1 VDVFADPGTYCYHG
15 EPEWRSYFRSTIAH
29 NTAEV
34 GGRNQSTEGGPFLW
48 LRHADAREID
58 VRDVGEVA
66 SWTAEHTGYSAL
78 DPPARHRRTVS
89 LDRAA
94 RSIDIVDEIGGGHDV
109 RLAFHLGPD
118 VHAELDGASAIL
130 RWPAAPVPGAARLE
144 LPGGLRWSLHRGESD
159 PILGWYSSG
168 LGRRVPAGT
177 LLGCGRSAP
186 GESFSTRLQFVDV
199 GTVPESAFTKSAVS
213 WCPSDPLAGEMLG
226 IQAEAG

>member
-1 VDVFADPGTYCYHG
+1 
-15 EPEWRSYFRSTIAH
+15 
-29 NTAEV
+29 
-34 GGRNQSTEGGPFLW
+34 
-48 LRHADAREID
+48 
-58 VRDVGEVA
+58 
-66 SWTAEHTGYSAL
+66 
-78 DPPARHRRTVS
+78 
-89 LDRAA
+89 
-94 RSIDIVDEIGGGHDV
+94 
-109 RLAFHLGPD
+109 
-118 VHAELDGASAIL
+118 
-130 RWPAAPVPGAARLE
+130 VPGAARLE